1 MLSLNDKLED
11 NFINVNTLCESL
23 HQKRRV
29 ILGEWIHRIVIS
41 HQETLL
47 LTDIGERY
55 QRTETQAS
63 FECPCCCS
71 KIFNRKGTRH
81 RVFKSILGR
90 ILIPVVQVICR
101 NCRHRFCPYKEM
113 IGLTFTDRISTT
125 FIDRQ
130 MNLTCKIPYHQA
142 CQFVRTCL
150 GIAVSPMR
158 VRKQIDKTAEGIRK
172 QHVTAENQIV
182 YTDSTKVKAG
192 KKERGESIHLSI
204 TAVPVLRGSR
214 FGMRKRLLF
223 LQTGKAPKIKNSLK
237 ALTARGIV
245 HDGDMDLSE
254 CAPFVQR
261 CLWHLPHQLKHFL
274 WLDGMS
280 HENKQPWV
288 KRLINIVFDTWDI
301 DKIKQR
307 YSRFLDELQQMNY
320 MNAYTHL
327 KNAEKE
333 LTVSRE
339 QCFCYHTTAPIEREM
354 REINRRADVGVRWSV
369 KGVEN
374 LLLVKMFNRLN
385 KP

>member
-1 MLSLNDKLED
+1 MLSLDRKVTD
-11 NFINVNTLCESL
+11 NFVNVNILCEAV
-23 HQKRRV
+23 HQRRQV
-29 ILGEWIHRIVIS
+29 ILGVLIQKIVLC

-47 LTDIGERY
+47 LSDIGERFSRN
-55 QRTETQAS
+55 RTDAS
-63 FECPCCCS
+63 FCCPCCQCTV
-71 KIFNRKGTRH
+71 FNRKGIRW

-90 ILIPVVQVICR
+90 IRLPIVQVICS
-101 NCRHRFCPYKEM
+101 NCRHRFCPYKEQ
-113 IGLTFTDRISTT
+113 IGLRFTDRISTT
-125 FIDRQ
+125 LLERQ
-130 MNLTCKIPYHQA
+130 MDLTCKIPYHQA
-142 CQFVRTCL
+142 RLFIKSCL

-158 VRKQIDKTAEGIRK
+158 IRK
-172 QHVTAENQIV
+172 QVDQTAKVIRSQELTAENQVV

-192 KKERGESIHLSI
+192 NKQRGESIHIAI
-204 TAVPVLRGSR
+204 TAVPVRTGNR

-223 LQTGKAPKIKNSLK
+223 LQTGSASKIKKNLK

-245 HDGDMDLSE
+245 HDGDMDLSG

-280 HENKQPWV
+280 HEDRQPWV
-288 KRLINIVFDTWDI
+288 KRLIDIVFSTWDT
-301 DKIKQR
+301 DKIKQK
-307 YSRFLDELQQMNY
+307 YSRFVDDLYHLNC

-327 KNAEKE
+327 SNAQNE

-354 REINRRADVGVRWSV
+354 REINRRADVGVRWSI
-369 KGVEN
+369 KGIEN